1 MISPV
6 KIWRR
11 QKVVRSLL
19 NRQGTIVSWTN
30 IFVPAGA
37 FKTYAPYII
46 VLVELENGEK
56 AVGQLVDNAGFEPHI
71 GDKVMSL
78 LRKVRSGA
86 AEDVIAYGV
95 KFKLL

>member
-19 NRQGTIVSWTN
+19 NRKGTIVSWTN

-37 FKTYAPYII
+37 FKSYAPYVI

-56 AVGQLVDNAGFEPHI
+56 AVGQLVDNGGQEPKI
-71 GDKVMSL
+71 GDNVISL

-86 AEDVIAYGV
+86 PEDVIAYGV
-95 KFKLL
+95 KFKLV